1 MPSFFSDLRRRS
13 RASFKN
19 EPNADSAS
27 SGGSNDGQPEGPR
40 KKTSI
45 SNLSN
50 PFRANSEQNTPRNR
64 SSGHLSGQYPQ
75 NGSKTPPPSKTPPLG
90 NGVERR
96 PTMQSSQGSN
106 RYSIAGSPPLNGS
119 PRTVPYT
126 SPLAPVV
133 NSISEGSWVH
143 QKVLLISGTLAESDR
158 PLDGS
163 VIVCHHQDSFP
174 STQWPVSDSHFKA
187 LVHLQPGPNRL
198 RLDFFPARK
207 PSNSPNIPHSS
218 WININYLP
226 LVSAPPLH
234 LAILV
239 ARDSPL
245 TYDAVPE
252 RVRTEGNNLDTAI
265 RKFRMAGYLWQAFT
279 GEQMNRYGYGR
290 RCFRFDEEW
299 QQGTTSSRDAAAG
312 TFRNE
317 AKVHVIRL
325 DQSTAEI
332 QDIKRA
338 QQHGP
343 AEAKADLF
351 DIAVNAC
358 KKYFNFK
365 DGQKQNVSAMFLDSH
380 WDKEVGTIRGHA
392 ALGGGAGG
400 MGMAIFGSHALQS
413 YPAHIEEVVPAFT
426 DCTRTDEN
434 HVAND
439 CNESGSNWEA
449 CNIGVG
455 AHLHETGHLFGCPH
469 QETGVMLRD
478 YVRLNRTFTSREP
491 FCVRTKSP
499 GLRLVQTTDECNWHR
514 LDVLRFRYHP
524 CFSLPTD
531 QPMPNEDGVQIWSV
545 DNSNAIITSANGIA
559 WLELRL
565 EGEDLCHSW
574 IEYVDGSGNPASAP
588 KQITVTEADLRS
600 RLKDNNKSKKLQVKV
615 FSCGGGD
622 HEVQDFGQLVGK
634 TSRLKLPDG
643 RAAFR
648 GAKLGFSSMGGSKPD
663 EVLWQ
668 SSYIQTK
675 LLTNVRVWAGFALD
689 GIEFFY
695 EDGETQLMGKKGGS
709 PHDFALDVR
718 RGESILGFYVRAGAW
733 VDGVQILTSLGRKSE
748 IFGNKNGGS
757 GYTLIPPRGYTA
769 VGIYGSCADWLD
781 GFGLI
786 ISR

>member
-13 RASFKN
+13 KASFKN
-19 EPNADSAS
+19 DNSNADSAS
-27 SGGSNDGQPEGPR
+27 SGGSNDGHPEGPR

-45 SNLSN
+45 SNLSS
-50 PFRANSEQNTPRNR
+50 PFKFPSEQNIPRNR
-64 SSGHLSGQYPQ
+64 SSGNLSSQ
-75 NGSKTPPPSKTPPLG
+75 NGNRTPPSSKTPPLG

-96 PTMQSSQGSN
+96 PTMHSSQGS
-106 RYSIAGSPPLNGS
+106 RYSIAGSPPINGS

-143 QKVLLISGTLAESDR
+143 QKVLLISGTLAESDK
-158 PLDGS
+158 PLDGT

-174 STQWPVSDSHFKA
+174 STQWPVSDCHFKA
-187 LVHLQPGPNRL
+187 LIHLQPGPNRL
-198 RLDFFPARK
+198 RLDFFPARR
-207 PSNSPNIPHSS
+207 PSNNQNIPHSS
-218 WININYLP
+218 WMNINYLP

-234 LAILV
+234 LAILI
-239 ARDSPL
+239 ARDSPM
-245 TYDAVPE
+245 TFDAVPE
-252 RVRTEGNNLDTAI
+252 RVRTEGNGLDTAI
-265 RKFRMAGYLWQAFT
+265 RKFRMSGYLWQAFT
-279 GEQMNRYGYGR
+279 GEQMNRFGFGR

-299 QQGTTSSRDAAAG
+299 QQGTTSSRDAAAK

-325 DQSTAEI
+325 EQSVAEI

-358 KKYFNFK
+358 KRYFNFK
-365 DGQKQNVSAMFLDSH
+365 DGQKQYVSAMFLDSH

-413 YPAHIEEVVPAFT
+413 YPAHIEETVPAFT
-426 DCTRTDEN
+426 DCTRTDTN

-439 CNESGSNWEA
+439 CDESGSNWEA
-449 CNIGVG
+449 CNIGIG

-469 QETGVMLRD
+469 QEHGVMLRD
-478 YVRLNRTFTSREP
+478 YVRLNRTFTTREP
-491 FCVRTKSP
+491 YCVRTQSQ
-499 GLRLVQTTDECNWHR
+499 GVRCVQTTDECNWHR

-531 QPMPNEDGVQIWSV
+531 QPMQSEAGVQIWAV
-545 DNSNAIITSANGIA
+545 DNGAAVITSANGIA
-559 WLELRL
+559 WLELRV
-565 EGEDLCHSW
+565 ENEDLCHTW
-574 IEYVDGSGNPASAP
+574 IEYVDATGNPSSAP
-588 KQITVTEADLRS
+588 RQITVTEQELRG
-600 RLKDNNKSKKLQVKV
+600 RMKENVKSKKLEVKV
-615 FSCGGGD
+615 FSCDGQD
-622 HEVQDFGQLVGK
+622 HEVKDFGQLVGK
-634 TSRLKLPDG
+634 TSKLKLPDG
-643 RAAFR
+643 RPAFR
-648 GAKLGFSSMGGSKPD
+648 GAKLGLSGMDGSKPE
-663 EVLWQ
+663 EVIWQ
-668 SSYIQTK
+668 SAYIQTK
-675 LLTNVRVWAGFALD
+675 LLTHVRAWAGYALD

-695 EDGETQLMGKKGGS
+695 EDGTQQLLGKRGGS
-709 PHDFALDVR
+709 AQDFPLDTR
-718 RGESILGFYVRAGAW
+718 RGETIMGFYIRAGAW
-733 VDGVQILTSLGRKSE
+733 VDGIQILTSLGRKSE
-748 IFGNKNGGS
+748 IYGNPNGGS

-769 VGIYGSCADWLD
+769 VGIYGSVGDWMD
-781 GFGLI
+781 SIGLI

>member
-13 RASFKN
+13 RASFKGDS
-19 EPNADSAS
+19 NADSAS
-27 SGGSNDGQPEGPR
+27 SGGSNDGHPDAPR
-40 KKTSI
+40 RKMSI

-50 PFRANSEQNTPRNR
+50 PFKLSPGQNIPRNR
-64 SSGHLSGQYPQ
+64 SSGNLSGSQ
-75 NGSKTPPPSKTPPLG
+75 NGNRTPPSSKTPPLG
-90 NGVERR
+90 NGLERR
-96 PTMQSSQGSN
+96 TTMTSSQGS
-106 RYSIAGSPPLNGS
+106 RYSIVGSPPINGS

-133 NSISEGSWVH
+133 NSISDGSWVH
-143 QKVLLISGTLAESDR
+143 QKVLLISGTLAESDK
-158 PLDGS
+158 PLDGN
-163 VIVCHHQDSFP
+163 VVLCHHQDSFP
-174 STQWPVSDSHFKA
+174 PTQWPVSDCHFKA
-187 LVHLQPGPNRL
+187 LVHLVPGPNRL

-207 PSNSPNIPHSS
+207 PSQNQNIPHSS

-245 TYDAVPE
+245 TFDAVPD
-252 RVRTEGNNLDTAI
+252 RIRTEGNGLDTAI
-265 RKFRMAGYLWQAFT
+265 RKFRMSGYLWQAFT
-279 GEQMNRYGYGR
+279 GEQMNRFGFGR

-299 QQGTTSSRDAAAG
+299 QQGTTSSRDAG
-312 TFRNE
+312 NKTFRNE
-317 AKVHVIRL
+317 AKVHVVRL
-325 DQSTAEI
+325 DQTVAEI

-365 DGQKQNVSAMFLDSH
+365 DGQKQYVSAMFLDSR
-380 WDKEVGTIRGHA
+380 WDKQVGTIRGHA

-426 DCTRTDEN
+426 DCTRTDTD

-469 QETGVMLRD
+469 QEHGVMLRD
-478 YVRLNRTFTSREP
+478 YVRLNRTFTSTEP
-491 FCVRTKSP
+491 YCVRTKSQ
-499 GLRLVQTTDECNWHR
+499 GLKLVQTTDECNWHR

-531 QPMPNEDGVQIWSV
+531 QPMPAEDGVQIWAV
-545 DNSNAIITSANGIA
+545 DNGAAVITSSNGIA
-559 WLELRL
+559 WIELRV
-565 EGEDLCHSW
+565 ENEDLCHSW
-574 IEYVDGSGNPASAP
+574 IEYVDATGNPASAP
-588 KQITVTEADLRS
+588 RQITVTEQDLRS
-600 RLKDNNKSKKLQVKV
+600 RMKENVKNKKLEIKV

-622 HEVQDFGQLVGK
+622 HEVKDFGQLVSK
-634 TSRLKLPDG
+634 TSKLKLPDG

-648 GAKLGFSSMGGSKPD
+648 GAKLGFSGMDGSKPQ

-675 LLTNVRVWAGFALD
+675 LLTHVRAWAGFALD
-689 GIEFFY
+689 GVEFFY
-695 EDGETQLMGKKGGS
+695 EDGESQLLGKRGGS
-709 PHDFALDVR
+709 PQDFPLDTR
-718 RGESILGFYVRAGAW
+718 RGESIIGFYIRAGAW
-733 VDGVQILTSLGRKSE
+733 VDGIQILTSLGRKSD
-748 IFGNKNGGS
+748 IYGNRNGGS

-769 VGIYGSCADWLD
+769 VGVYGSVGDWMD
-781 GFGLI
+781 SFGLV

>member
-13 RASFKN
+13 RASFKG
-19 EPNADSAS
+19 ESNADSAS
-27 SGGSNDGQPEGPR
+27 SGGSNDGHHDAPR
-40 KKTSI
+40 RKTSI

-50 PFRANSEQNTPRNR
+50 PFKISPEQNLPRNR
-64 SSGHLSGQYPQ
+64 SSGNLSSQ
-75 NGSKTPPPSKTPPLG
+75 NGHRTPPHS

-96 PTMQSSQGSN
+96 PTMHTSQGS

-133 NSISEGSWVH
+133 NSISDGSWVH
-143 QKVLLISGTLAESDR
+143 QKILLVSGMLAESDK
-158 PLDGS
+158 PLDGT
-163 VIVCHHQDSFP
+163 VVVAHHQDSFP
-174 STQWPVSDSHFKA
+174 PTQWPVNDCHFKV

-207 PSNSPNIPHSS
+207 PSNGSNIPHSS

-226 LVSAPPLH
+226 LTSAPPLH

-239 ARDSPL
+239 ARDSPM

-252 RVRTEGNNLDTAI
+252 RIRTEGNGLDTAI
-265 RKFRMAGYLWQAFT
+265 RKYRMNAYLWQAFT
-279 GEQMNRYGYGR
+279 GEQMNRHGFGR

-317 AKVHVIRL
+317 AKVHIVRL
-325 DQSTAEI
+325 DQSVAEI

-351 DIAVNAC
+351 DIALNAC

-365 DGQKQNVSAMFLDSH
+365 DGQKMNVSALFLDSH
-380 WDKEVGTIRGHA
+380 WDKQVGTIRGHA

-426 DCTRTDEN
+426 DCTRTDEE

-449 CNIGVG
+449 LNIGVG

-469 QETGVMLRD
+469 QESGVMLRD
-478 YVRLNRTFTSREP
+478 YVRLNRTFTTREP
-491 FCVRTKSP
+491 YCVRTKSP

-531 QPMPNEDGVQIWSV
+531 TPTNSEDSVQIWSV
-545 DNSNAIITSANGIA
+545 DNSTAIITSPNGIA
-559 WLELRL
+559 WIELRL
-565 EGEDLCHSW
+565 EGEDLCHAW
-574 IEYVDGSGNPASAP
+574 IEYVDGSGSPASAP
-588 KQITVTEADLRS
+588 RQVTVTEAELRS
-600 RLKDNNKSKKLQVKV
+600 KLKENQKNKKLQVKV

-643 RAAFR
+643 RPAFR
-648 GAKLGFSSMGGSKPD
+648 GAKLGLGSATPG
-663 EVLWQ
+663 EVQWQ
-668 SSYIQTK
+668 SAYIQTK
-675 LLTNVRVWAGFALD
+675 LMTSVRVWAGFALD
-689 GIEFFY
+689 GIEFCY
-695 EDGETQLMGKKGGS
+695 EDGETQLLGKRGGS
-709 PHDFALDVR
+709 PADFSLDTR
-718 RGESILGFYVRAGAW
+718 RGESVLGFYIRAGAW
-733 VDGVQILTSLGRKSE
+733 VDGVQILTSLGRKSD
-748 IFGNKNGGS
+748 IFGRKDGGS
-757 GYTLIPPRGYTA
+757 GYMLIPPRGYTA
-769 VGIYGSCADWLD
+769 VGV
-781 GFGLI
+781 
-786 ISR
+786 